1 MSNFGFYVHLQISLR
16 KQGTKAAVC
25 KLLGGNDPTINSTSL
40 VLRSIT
46 HTHKAS
52 LTCLHLQ
59 LTALHGVFSL
69 CGPSIDMFA

>member
-16 KQGTKAAVC
+16 KQGTKAGKQPHYQLHQPC
-25 KLLGGNDPTINSTSL
+25 STIHN
-40 VLRSIT
+40 T

-52 LTCLHLQ
+52 LTRLHLQ